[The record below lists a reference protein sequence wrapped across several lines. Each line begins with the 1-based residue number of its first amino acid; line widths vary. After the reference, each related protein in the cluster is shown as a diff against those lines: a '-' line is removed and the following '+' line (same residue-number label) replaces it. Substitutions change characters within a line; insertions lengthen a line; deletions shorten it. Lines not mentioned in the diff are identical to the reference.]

1 MSEASVPIM
10 PRGPRI
16 DAPGILHHVMARGIE
31 RREIFRSDADREEL
45 LSRLGAICEDTGTVV
60 YAWCLMPNHFHL
72 AVRTGAKPL
81 AHAMRRLLTG
91 YAAFFNRRYGRV
103 GHLFQNRYKSIVVDE
118 ERYFLGLV
126 RYIHLNPE
134 RAGIVPAV
142 DALADYPWTGHAVL
156 LGRGKRPWQETDE
169 MLGRFGEKAGAAR
182 RELVAFMG
190 GFEAKNEARSFRGG
204 GLRRSAGD
212 GLETSRRL
220 RTEKWAHDERVLG
233 SGRFVEAV
241 LRLHEGDRS
250 TPAAGGVQPWAGF
263 DALARAI
270 CARSKLSEIELR
282 NGSRRRAACRA
293 RHALSSLASRGL
305 GISAAAIAR
314 ELNVS
319 AQSVLQ
325 SIEKGT
331 AICAE
336 AKWSIDQLLK

>member
-1 MSEASVPIM
+1 M

-31 RREIFRSDADREEL
+31 RREIFRSDGDREEL
-45 LSRLGAICEDTGTVV
+45 LARLGAICADTGTVV
-60 YAWCLMPNHFHL
+60 YAWCLMTNHFHL

-118 ERYFLGLV
+118 DRYFLGLV
-126 RYIHLNPE
+126 RYIHLNPV
-134 RAGIVPAV
+134 RAGIVPSV
-142 DALADYPWTGHAVL
+142 DALAGCPWTGHAVL
-156 LGRGKRPWQETDE
+156 LGKEKQPWQETNE
-169 MLGRFGEKAGAAR
+169 VLGRFGEKAGSAR

-190 GFEAKNEARSFRGG
+190 SSEARSEARSFRGG
-204 GLRRSAGD
+204 GLRRSVGEPL
-212 GLETSRRL
+212 GTSRRL

-241 LRLHEGDRS
+241 LRNHESDSSARV
-250 TPAAGGVQPWAGF
+250 TRKEQPWAEL
-263 DALARAI
+263 DALVRSV
-270 CARSKLSEIELR
+270 CARSGVAEVELR
-282 NGSRRRAACRA
+282 NGSRRREACRV
-293 RHALSSLASRGL
+293 RHALSCLASRGL

-319 AQSVLQ
+319 AQSVLK
-325 SIEKGT
+325 SIEKGA

-336 AKWSIDQLLK
+336 SKWSIEKLLK

>member
-1 MSEASVPIM
+1 M

-16 DAPGILHHVMARGIE
+16 DGPGILHHVMARGIE
-31 RREIFRSDADREEL
+31 RREIFRSDGDREEL
-45 LSRLGAICEDTGTVV
+45 LSRLGTICEDTGTVV

-81 AHAMRRLLTG
+81 AHTMRRLLTG

-126 RYIHLNPE
+126 RYIHLNPV
-134 RAGIVPAV
+134 RASIVPSI
-142 DALADYPWTGHAVL
+142 DALADCSWTGHAVL
-156 LGRGKRPWQETDE
+156 LGKEKRPWQEADE
-169 MLGRFGEKAGAAR
+169 VLGRFGEKTGAAR

-190 GFEAKNEARSFRGG
+190 SSEAKSEARSFRGG
-204 GLRRSAGD
+204 GLRRSVGAQ
-212 GLETSRRL
+212 LETPRRK
-220 RTEKWAHDERVLG
+220 RAEKWAYDERVLG

-241 LRLHEGDRS
+241 LKLHEGDRS
-250 TPAAGGVQPWAGF
+250 VRVTRGEQPWAEL
-263 DALARAI
+263 DALVRSVSARCGVA
-270 CARSKLSEIELR
+270 EIELR
-282 NGSRRRAACRA
+282 NGSRRREVCRA

-319 AQSVLQ
+319 AQSVLK
-325 SIEKGT
+325 SIEKG
-331 AICAE
+331 AAVCAE
-336 AKWSIDQLLK
+336 SKWSIEELL